1 MAIRVTVTVFVTV
14 AVFVAVTVLVIVMV
28 VVGFRLMVVTIV
40 RMVHGGTAHGQR
52 HASKQQ
58 EHSSQHLGSD
68 CERQC
73 CFTARRCSGL
83 YSRRQQRSLETA
95 AKIIFAPSFL
105 V

>member
-1 MAIRVTVTVFVTV
+1 MWSHLVAVAIRVTVTVFVTV

-68 CERQC
+68 
-73 CFTARRCSGL
+73 
-83 YSRRQQRSLETA
+83 
-95 AKIIFAPSFL
+95 
-105 V
+105 